1 MPNLKF
7 EIISSEVKEFAMIPT
22 LSFKLKIT
30 NDVEGEEV
38 YAAALKCQVM
48 IEAIKRTYN
57 EETKDKL
64 HELFGEPFRWD
75 ETLRSFCW
83 VIINIPVPRF
93 TGHTIVE
100 VAIPC
105 SEDQALAAGK
115 YFYAVDNGLVP
126 LAFLFSGTLF
136 YKDADD
142 NLQVT
147 LVPWEKEA
155 FWKMPANLWQEM
167 MEGHFPNSRWLRVRK
182 DVYDRLVKFKSQSA
196 SPTLE
201 NCLEQIL
208 DDALKN
214 IHLHENQM
222 HELQ

>member
-7 EIISSEVKEFAMIPT
+7 EIISCGVKQFAVVPT
-22 LSFKLKIT
+22 LVFDLQIT
-30 NDVEGEEV
+30 NDAENEEV

-48 IEAIKRTYN
+48 IEAVKRTYN
-57 EETKDKL
+57 EASKDRL

-75 ETLRSFCW
+75 ETLRSFFW
-83 VIINIPVPRF
+83 TIINIPVPRF
-93 TGHTIVE
+93 TGKTVVE

-115 YFYAVDNGLVP
+115 YFYAVSEGTIP

-136 YKDADD
+136 YKDPDS

-155 FWKMPANLWQEM
+155 FCKMPANLWQEM
-167 MEGHFPNSRWLRVRK
+167 MDSHFPGCRWMRMRREI
-182 DVYDRLVKFKSQSA
+182 YDRLVRYKAQSA
-196 SPTLE
+196 FPTLE
-201 NCLEQIL
+201 TCLESVL
-208 DDALKN
+208 DEALKN
-214 IHLHENQM
+214 IQLIEKHTV
-222 HELQ
+222 